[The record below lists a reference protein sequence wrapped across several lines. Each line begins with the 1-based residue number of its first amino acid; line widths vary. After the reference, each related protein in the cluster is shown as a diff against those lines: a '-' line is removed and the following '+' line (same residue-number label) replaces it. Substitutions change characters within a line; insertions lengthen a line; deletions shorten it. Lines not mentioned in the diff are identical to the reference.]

1 MRRNLP
7 ILLIL
12 ILAGIAPLHGQV
24 AYTFGAKAGISLA
37 NQDYRITP
45 IDYTLDTEPVPGP
58 AFSLFL
64 EPFRGAHLSFQL
76 DLSYACKGSKT
87 KTEAV
92 TVNHLDND
100 RITIQEG
107 EQTKSVFRYLSLTPA
122 ARYRL
127 SQGAL
132 VPYILAGPRLDLLLN
147 YSTDSE
153 YPLEVQQ
160 GVVFGLSCGAG
171 VEYSLQKMGLFAELL
186 YHPDISA
193 VTGEE
198 PLLVHN
204 RMLSLTLGI
213 RWIVPD

>member
-1 MRRNLP
+1 MRKELP
-7 ILLIL
+7 ILFIF
-12 ILAGIAPLHGQV
+12 ILAGITPLHGQV
-24 AYTFGAKAGISLA
+24 AYTFGGKAGISLA
-37 NQDYRITP
+37 NQAYRITP
-45 IDYTLDTEPVPGP
+45 IDYTLDTKPVPGP
-58 AFSLFL
+58 VLSLFL

-76 DLSYACKGSKT
+76 DLSYASKGSKT

-100 RITIQEG
+100 RITIQDG
-107 EQTKSVFRYLSLTPA
+107 EQTKSVFRYFSVTPA
-122 ARYRL
+122 ARYRFG
-127 SQGAL
+127 QGSL
-132 VPYILAGPRLDLLLN
+132 VPYVLAGPRLDLLLN
-147 YSTDSE
+147 YSSDSD

-160 GVVFGLSCGAG
+160 VVVFGLSCGAG

-186 YHPDISA
+186 YHPDFSA

-213 RWIVPD
+213 RWFVPD